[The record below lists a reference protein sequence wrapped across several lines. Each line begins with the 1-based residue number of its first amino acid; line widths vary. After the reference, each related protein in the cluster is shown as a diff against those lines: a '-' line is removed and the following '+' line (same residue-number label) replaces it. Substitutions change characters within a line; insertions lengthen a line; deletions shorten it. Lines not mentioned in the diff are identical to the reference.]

1 MNNIIIL
8 KELKNKNNTIN
19 KSLAIGLC
27 VIVIGLYNLLFFNK
41 YFPLSEGWF
50 SVFAVRMIDGAVPY
64 RDFHFF
70 LPPLYPLILEIFI
83 RLFGP
88 DFIYLRLFGISVIL
102 SMTTIL
108 FLLFSRLF
116 PLYIASFVTI
126 ISIVYYQS
134 NVAHITYDFLHMLTT
149 FALLGTYLICKYF
162 ESENTSS
169 QTVNSARSTQSTK
182 YLFFAGVLGALAF
195 LTKQSNGFLVLVFL
209 FVSIIV
215 CSYAFYEKKGFRYIL
230 KNSAAYSIGFL
241 LPLSIVL
248 LWLFSEGAVPAFI
261 DQVFKG
267 ASQSKGSLGAIL
279 FAWIP
284 RLFTLDYIKGLII
297 IMLALGVLRYRTFLI
312 NKLGDIESRKHPFS
326 QEQNILLFWVIFV
339 VSLLAIL
346 LPFWN
351 VDLSNKIHGNY
362 RLNWY
367 YHQALIITTAMT
379 SFGLFFIYLMKIVK
393 EKSNIYFDVFIIL
406 SMSVGLILGTA
417 TSAAIGDAGL
427 ILAIGI
433 MSGYLLFV
441 RSFFNIGNILIFV
454 FCVFFLLFL
463 SSMKYEQPYYWWS
476 VSQPDIRTATEPVNV
491 RYLKGFFL
499 STETAKIYSKVTAIV
514 EKYTEPADSIYT
526 FPNSPLFYMLTNRY
540 PDTFA
545 LVNWFDVLPD
555 NVAEADARHLLTF
568 PPKIII
574 WLEMPDLVWQAHEK
588 AFRGGQKSG
597 QRMIAAAVEKLTL
610 DNDKYTLEAK
620 YYVPEGCSLKIWR
633 RLGP

>member
-1 MNNIIIL
+1 MEKVISL
-8 KELKNKNNTIN
+8 KALRNRNDTIN
-19 KSLAIGLC
+19 KTLAICLC
-27 VIVIGLYNLLFFNK
+27 VIVVGLYNLLLINK

-70 LPPLYPLILEIFI
+70 LPPLYPLILEVFI

-88 DFIYLRLFGISVIL
+88 DFIYLRLFGISIIL

-116 PLYIASFVTI
+116 PIYIASFVTI
-126 ISIVYYQS
+126 ISILYYQS
-134 NVAHITYDFLHMLTT
+134 NVAHITYDFLHILTT

-162 ESENTSS
+162 ESEDTSS
-169 QTVNSARSTQSTK
+169 HAVNSEESTQSTK

-209 FVSIIV
+209 FVAILI
-215 CSYAFYEKKGFRYIL
+215 CSYACYEKKGFRFIL
-230 KNSAAYSIGFL
+230 KNSVAYSIGFL

-248 LWLFSEGAVPAFI
+248 LWLSSEGAVPAFI

-284 RLFTLDYIKGLII
+284 RLFTLDYVKGLII
-297 IMLALGVLRYRTFLI
+297 IMIAIGVLRYRTFLI
-312 NKLGDIESRKHPFS
+312 NKLSEIENRKHPFS
-326 QEQNILLFWVIFV
+326 KEKNILLFWVIFV
-339 VSLLAIL
+339 VSILAVL

-351 VDLSNKIHGNY
+351 LELSNKIHSNF

-367 YHQALIITTAMT
+367 YHIALIISTAMT
-379 SFGLFFIYLMKIVK
+379 SFGLFFIYLMKIIK
-393 EKSNIYFDVFIIL
+393 EKSKIYFDVIIIL

-441 RSFFNIGNILIFV
+441 RSFFNIGNSLVFIF
-454 FCVFFLLFL
+454 CIFFLLFL

-476 VSQPDIRTATEPVNV
+476 VSQPDIRTATEPVKV
-491 RYLKGFFL
+491 RYLKGFYL
-499 STETAKIYSKVTAIV
+499 SKETANIYTAVTELV
-514 EKYTEPADSIYT
+514 DKYTEPKDSIYT
-526 FPNSPLFYMLTNRY
+526 FPNIPLFYLLTNRY

-555 NVAEADARHLLTF
+555 NVAEADARHLLMF

-574 WLEMPDLVWQAHEK
+574 WLDVPDFVWQEHEK

-597 QRMIAAAVEKLTL
+597 QRMIASAVEKLTS
-610 DNDKYTLEAK
+610 NKDKYILEAK
-620 YYVPEGCSLKIWR
+620 YYVPEGCLLKVWR
-633 RLGP
+633 RLGS